1 MPLLETTPQPA
12 PLPLGFAN
20 PERAAGWYR
29 WVICALL
36 FLATSIN
43 YMDRQVIS
51 ILKPTLQH
59 SLGWT
64 EIDYGNIMFAFM
76 TAYALGNLLAGR
88 VMDRIGVR
96 RGFSMAVV
104 VWSVAAAAHGLA
116 RSAFGFGI
124 ARFGL
129 GFAEAGNFPA
139 AIKTVRQWFPK
150 RERALATGIFNAGS
164 NVGAVV
170 APLMVPWITIHWG
183 WPAAFYVTGG
193 LGFLWLLLWLPTY
206 AHPEEHPR
214 VSPQELAYIR
224 SDPPGP
230 TVAIPWLELLKHRQT
245 WAFVIGMFVTSP
257 IWWFYLYWVP
267 GFFHDRHGVNLT
279 AIGLPLI
286 TIYVMADVGSVGGG
300 WISLAL
306 LKRGWS
312 ANAARKTSMLICAL
326 CVVPV
331 AAAAVV
337 SNVWLAV
344 VLIGLAAS
352 AHQGFAA
359 NLYTLV
365 SDTTPGQA
373 VSSVVGIG
381 GMAGAIGGMA
391 SAKIVSWVLT
401 WTGSYL
407 YLFVGASCG
416 YLCVLLVIHLLL
428 PRLEP
433 MRLDRLLSAANADT
447 R

>member
-1 MPLLETTPQPA
+1 
-12 PLPLGFAN
+12 
-20 PERAAGWYR
+20 
-29 WVICALL
+29 
-36 FLATSIN
+36 
-43 YMDRQVIS
+43 
-51 ILKPTLQH
+51 
-59 SLGWT
+59 
-64 EIDYGNIMFAFM
+64 
-76 TAYALGNLLAGR
+76 
-88 VMDRIGVR
+88 
-96 RGFSMAVV
+96 
-104 VWSVAAAAHGLA
+104 
-116 RSAFGFGI
+116 
-124 ARFGL
+124 
-129 GFAEAGNFPA
+129 
-139 AIKTVRQWFPK
+139 
-150 RERALATGIFNAGS
+150 
-164 NVGAVV
+164 
-170 APLMVPWITIHWG
+170 
-183 WPAAFYVTGG
+183 
-193 LGFLWLLLWLPTY
+193 
-206 AHPEEHPR
+206 
-214 VSPQELAYIR
+214 
-224 SDPPGP
+224 
-230 TVAIPWLELLKHRQT
+230 
-245 WAFVIGMFVTSP
+245 
-257 IWWFYLYWVP
+257 
-267 GFFHDRHGVNLT
+267 
-279 AIGLPLI
+279 
-286 TIYVMADVGSVGGG
+286 MADVGSVGGG